1 MAVMASAAMPGAFPP
16 VKYKGRLL
24 MDGGV
29 AYNTNVEEAVKSCKE
44 LVSDDSKI
52 TIDVLITNK
61 KYTANQKD

>member
-1 MAVMASAAMPGAFPP
+1 
-16 VKYKGRLL
+16 

-52 TIDVLITNK
+52 TIDTLITNK
-61 KYTANQKD
+61 IYTAHQKD